1 MMFKEML
8 ALMLVGTAAALS
20 LSLTEPPVYQQAAAN
35 RDAKEMSDFSERVAT
50 YVALHKKLSASLP
63 KLPDKATPEQIHA
76 HQVALEKLIV
86 SARSTA
92 KKGDLFGPQMT
103 VVVRKLLRPVF
114 TGPGGDDI
122 RKAIHDE
129 PHPVL
134 PVVNKRYPDEVPL
147 STMPTDVLKVLPKLD
162 ETLEYR
168 FIGRHLILLDVP
180 AHLIVDFID
189 NAMPA

>member
-20 LSLTEPPVYQQAAAN
+20 LSLTEPSAYSQTPAN
-35 RDAKEMSDFSERVAT
+35 ADAREMSEFTGRVAA
-50 YVALHKKLSASLP
+50 YVALHKKLAGTLP
-63 KLPDKATPEQIHA
+63 TLPEKATPEQIHA
-76 HQVALEKLIV
+76 HQVALEKLLTT
-86 SARSTA
+86 ARSTA
-92 KKGDLFGPQMT
+92 KKGDVFGPAMT
-103 VVVRKLLRPVF
+103 GLVRKLLLPVF
-114 TGPGGDDI
+114 KGPGGDDI
-122 RKAIHDE
+122 RRAIHDE
-129 PHPVL
+129 PHPVQ

-147 STMPTDVLKVLPKLD
+147 STMPTDVLKMLPKLD

-180 AHLIVDFID
+180 AHLIVDVVD

>member
-20 LSLTEPPVYQQAAAN
+20 LSLTEPPTYSQTPAN
-35 RDAKEMSDFSERVAT
+35 ADAREMSDFTGRVAT
-50 YVALHKKLSASLP
+50 YVALHKKLAASLP
-63 KLPDKATPEQIHA
+63 KVPDKATPEQIHA
-76 HQVALEKLIV
+76 HQIALEKLLTG
-86 SARSTA
+86 ARSTA
-92 KKGDLFGPQMT
+92 KKGDVFGPGMT
-103 VVVRKLLRPVF
+103 AVVRKLLLPVF
-114 TGPGGDDI
+114 RGPGGDDI
-122 RKAIHDE
+122 RRAIHDE
-129 PHPVL
+129 PHPVQ

-147 STMPTDVLKVLPKLD
+147 STMPPDVLKMLPKLE

-180 AHLIVDFID
+180 AHLIVDVID